1 MSGDGPKS
9 AFELAMERLRQK
21 DKEAGTDARP
31 LDDQHKAAIAE
42 IRQFHKAK
50 LAELEILHQA
60 ALRQARTHE
69 EIEQLNEKLRRDKER
84 LANDRDRKIGEIRR
98 EESPSSS
105 P

>member
-42 IRQFHKAK
+42 IRQFYKAK

-60 ALRQARTHE
+60 ALRQARTPE
-69 EIEQLNEKLRRDKER
+69 EVEQLNEKLRRRTER
-84 LANDRDRKIGEIRR
+84 LANDRERK
-98 EESPSSS
+98 SPQIMPADS
-105 P
+105 